1 MLLSVLPMIID
12 KARGNLDI
20 RSKVSQHDA
29 AKAEWEGRTEGGPV
43 NLEAL
48 P

>member
-12 KARGNLDI
+12 EARGNLDI

-29 AKAEWEGRTEGGPV
+29 AKAEWEERTERGSV